1 MEVRESTRHII
12 ENPVIGITILCSD
25 SDSTDTD
32 SDDGVPNVAGI
43 WTTILGADV
52 PPAEFPFT
60 ANAGPIHAPMASAR
74 PIEYVK
80 MFFTMHF
87 MNAIATQTNLYAQQW
102 VDSHANFLRV
112 HTRSRVHQWIK
123 LGGTSADELYAFL
136 AIIVNMGLNRKPNIE
151 AYWESSRSSQKMP
164 WFPEHMSRDRFTI
177 LLKFLHF
184 ADNARPPGP
193 DEQDMKIHKIK
204 MVVDHLNRVFKS
216 HYVPDREI
224 SIDESLVGYLGKTPH
239 LRQYMPNKHHSR
251 FGVKLWCLCES
262 STGYTSDIEIYQGS
276 RNHPPTQYGAT
287 YDLIIRLLTASDC
300 FNQGYHCV
308 MDNFFSSPKLF
319 LDLFSQHVHCTGTV
333 RANRKGLPKALVKS
347 TLANKEVCERRKGP
361 LLAVAYKDGGKKPLL
376 LSTHAHGGFVNV
388 RTARRTAVQ
397 KKPHVVVEYNQH
409 MGGVDLSDMR

>member
-1 MEVRESTRHII
+1 MDANANDLQEANDGESSVSDGSDDDFDEDSDPSDGESIADHDSDQSDMS
-12 ENPVIGITILCSD
+12 GSD

-177 LLKFLHF
+177 LLTMQ
-184 ADNARPPGP
+184 G
-193 DEQDMKIHKIK
+193 
-204 MVVDHLNRVFKS
+204 HLV
-216 HYVPDREI
+216 
-224 SIDESLVGYLGKTPH
+224 L
-239 LRQYMPNKHHSR
+239 MSR
-251 FGVKLWCLCES
+251 
-262 STGYTSDIEIYQGS
+262 T
-276 RNHPPTQYGAT
+276 
-287 YDLIIRLLTASDC
+287 
-300 FNQGYHCV
+300 
-308 MDNFFSSPKLF
+308 
-319 LDLFSQHVHCTGTV
+319 
-333 RANRKGLPKALVKS
+333 
-347 TLANKEVCERRKGP
+347 
-361 LLAVAYKDGGKKPLL
+361 
-376 LSTHAHGGFVNV
+376 
-388 RTARRTAVQ
+388 
-397 KKPHVVVEYNQH
+397 
-409 MGGVDLSDMR
+409 